1 MATFKNHLSANHKFI
16 LRTVQQ
22 KLKNGNTLAS
32 ATNAADRTT
41 SSVVTPNIRRGSK
54 TPCFLKIS
62 QAIGTVELTGFVM
75 IATKAFGQFFAAASL
90 KSRTTLALVLNRSS
104 RVIPGSNGFPLFI

>member
-1 MATFKNHLSANHKFI
+1 MLKNHSSAHYIYIFKNYAKN
-16 LRTVQQ
+16 
-22 KLKNGNTLAS
+22 LKHENTLAP

-62 QAIGTVELTGFVM
+62 QAIGTVELIGFVM

-90 KSRTTLALVLNRSS
+90 KSRTMLALVLNRSS
-104 RVIPGSNGFPLFI
+104 RVIPGSSRLPLPI